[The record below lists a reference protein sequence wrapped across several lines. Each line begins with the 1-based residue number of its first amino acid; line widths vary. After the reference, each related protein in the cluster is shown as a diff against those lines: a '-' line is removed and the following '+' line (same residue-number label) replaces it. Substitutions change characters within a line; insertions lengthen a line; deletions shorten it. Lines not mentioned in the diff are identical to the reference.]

1 MARPDGRRTP
11 TLSISL
17 TPELMAAVEAFV
29 ESGLYTSASELVR
42 EALRLFLQVER
53 GRQTVLRESASG
65 RSALAERLVSTFEL
79 FNFGAAVQSQKL
91 RHAEPGISDAEI
103 AERRLASAVAV
114 EADAVIR
121 PSPERLARLKDAAR
135 GTK

>member
-17 TPELMAAVEAFV
+17 TPELMAAIEARV

-42 EALRLFLQVER
+42 EALRLFVQVEHA
-53 GRQTVLRESASG
+53 RQSVLRESSPG
-65 RSALAERLVSTFEL
+65 REALAERLARTFEL
-79 FNFGAAVQSQKL
+79 FDFGAAVQAQKL
-91 RHAEPGISDAEI
+91 RQAGIGEGEI
-103 AERRLASAVAV
+103 EERRLASSAAV

-121 PSPERLARLKDAAR
+121 PSSERLARLRKVAR
-135 GTK
+135 GSK